1 MMDWQAITTPEQLDT
16 LLQPSQGAEQ
26 ELSASTPALHLV
38 LWGGAHCGVC
48 HSIKPRLLEM
58 AAAQFPQLALL
69 YVDCHSYPAAGAQYG
84 VFSLPVL
91 RLYVDGQVAREY
103 IRAFGLAQVQQE
115 LGALLAVIQ
124 PATTSAQPE
133 QAGLPPG
140 SASA

>member
-1 MMDWQAITTPEQLDT
+1 MTTPPFCASIPNERTRHVGDT
-16 LLQPSQGAEQ
+16 
-26 ELSASTPALHLV
+26 
-38 LWGGAHCGVC
+38 
-48 HSIKPRLLEM
+48 
-58 AAAQFPQLALL
+58 
-69 YVDCHSYPAAGAQYG
+69 AGAQYG

-91 RLYVDGQVAREY
+91 RLYVYVDGQVAREY